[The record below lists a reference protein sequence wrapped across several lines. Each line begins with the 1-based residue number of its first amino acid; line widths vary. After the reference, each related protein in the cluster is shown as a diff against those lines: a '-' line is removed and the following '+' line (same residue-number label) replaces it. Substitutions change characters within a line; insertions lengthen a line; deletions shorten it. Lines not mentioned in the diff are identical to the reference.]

1 MKSDFTNRRTIL
13 KSAVAGSVVASLGLF
28 GSQRGQGAESE
39 SRSLEIA
46 GYDYDRVR
54 AIADGGVGIAG
65 ANVRFNVESIYA
77 ASQYAFGPEKK
88 YEITE
93 IGLMPFV
100 QRYINDDYRSYSL
113 IPVFISRIFRH
124 RNIFVH
130 ADSGIEKPE
139 DLRGRRVGTPGYGF
153 SANTWIRGF
162 LLDEYGVAAEDMQW
176 IQTTASSDGG
186 IVSLTSRAVM
196 PSHSFQARM

>member
-1 MKSDFTNRRTIL
+1 
-13 KSAVAGSVVASLGLF
+13 
-28 GSQRGQGAESE
+28 
-39 SRSLEIA
+39 
-46 GYDYDRVR
+46 
-54 AIADGGVGIAG
+54 
-65 ANVRFNVESIYA
+65 
-77 ASQYAFGPEKK
+77 
-88 YEITE
+88 
-93 IGLMPFV
+93 MPFV
-100 QRYINDDYRSYSL
+100 QRYINDDYRSYTL